1 MARRLI
7 LFVLLSAALPARA
20 ETLPD
25 PTRPALATAAESAP
39 EAAAAAGPRL
49 QMIRIAPSRRTALID
64 GQEVTVGSTIGELRV
79 VRITEGEVVLKGPG
93 GKEVL
98 KLFSDVEK
106 RPITTPRK
114 KTDARASRKA
124 QP

>member
-1 MARRLI
+1 MACRLI
-7 LFVLLSAALPARA
+7 PFVLLSVALPTCA

-25 PTRPALATAAESAP
+25 PTRPAMATAGESAP
-39 EAAAAAGPRL
+39 EAAATAGPRL

-64 GQEVTVGSTIGELRV
+64 GQEVTVGSMIGELRV

-106 RPITTPRK
+106 RPISTPKR
-114 KTDARASRKA
+114 KTDARAPRKA